1 MGEKILS
8 WFERIVTGENAD
20 GFLPAVIV
28 AIILGV
34 IVFPYIDANFLYY
47 NRIEKRIDNLTNLVN
62 LTGVP
67 LEENEMLYEEYL
79 SILEEVKT
87 ARENALFG
95 SGKAEDSRTDRM
107 WKFAGGAFLWVI
119 IAVVLLFSKKK
130 GEQRTFKHWDN
141 NHLFCNYLFGI
152 RWNLRTSICLYSHD
166 WIFKSQFYSCS
177 YCRVHRRVVTN
188 GITKIQSKRK
198 LILQRA
204 LILLIK
210 ARYFYG
216 LLKKLCNIKFNFEV
230 ISKHLLVVYRN
241 HLERVSD

>member
-8 WFERIVTGENAD
+8 WFERIVTGEKRRWFFA
-20 GFLPAVIV
+20 AVIV

-130 GEQRTFKHWDN
+130 GEQRTFKHWV
-141 NHLFCNYLFGI
+141 NYIFSAI
-152 RWNLRTSICLYSHD
+152 ICLVFGGILGQVFVYIPTIGSSKVNFILAPIAEFIVV
-166 WIFKSQFYSCS
+166 WLLMESPKS
-177 YCRVHRRVVTN
+177 
-188 GITKIQSKRK
+188 
-198 LILQRA
+198 
-204 LILLIK
+204 K
-210 ARYFYG
+210 A
-216 LLKKLCNIKFNFEV
+216 KEN
-230 ISKHLLVVYRN
+230 
-241 HLERVSD
+241 

>member
-8 WFERIVTGENAD
+8 WFERIVTGEKRRWFFA
-20 GFLPAVIV
+20 AVIV

-130 GEQRTFKHWDN
+130 GEQRTFKHWVN
-141 NHLFCNYLFGI
+141 NIFSAI
-152 RWNLRTSICLYSHD
+152 ICLV
-166 WIFKSQFYSCS
+166 FG
-177 YCRVHRRVVTN
+177 
-188 GITKIQSKRK
+188 GILGQV
-198 LILQRA
+198 
-204 LILLIK
+204 
-210 ARYFYG
+210 F
-216 LLKKLCNIKFNFEV
+216 
-230 ISKHLLVVYRN
+230 VYIPTMRM
-241 HLERVSD
+241 

>member
-8 WFERIVTGENAD
+8 WFERIVTGEKRRWFFA
-20 GFLPAVIV
+20 AVIV

-95 SGKAEDSRTDRM
+95 SGKA
-107 WKFAGGAFLWVI
+107 GGAFLWVI

-130 GEQRTFKHWDN
+130 GEQRTFKHWVN
-141 NHLFCNYLFGI
+141 NIFSAI
-152 RWNLRTSICLYSHD
+152 ICLVFGGILGQVFVYIPTIGSSKVNFILAPIAEFIVV
-166 WIFKSQFYSCS
+166 WLLMESPKS
-177 YCRVHRRVVTN
+177 
-188 GITKIQSKRK
+188 
-198 LILQRA
+198 
-204 LILLIK
+204 K
-210 ARYFYG
+210 A
-216 LLKKLCNIKFNFEV
+216 KEN
-230 ISKHLLVVYRN
+230 
-241 HLERVSD
+241 

>member
-8 WFERIVTGENAD
+8 WFERIVTGEKRRWFFA
-20 GFLPAVIV
+20 AVIV

-107 WKFAGGAFLWVI
+107 WKFAGGAF
-119 IAVVLLFSKKK
+119 
-130 GEQRTFKHWDN
+130 
-141 NHLFCNYLFGI
+141 
-152 RWNLRTSICLYSHD
+152 
-166 WIFKSQFYSCS
+166 
-177 YCRVHRRVVTN
+177 
-188 GITKIQSKRK
+188 
-198 LILQRA
+198 
-204 LILLIK
+204 
-210 ARYFYG
+210 YG
-216 LLKKLCNIKFNFEV
+216 
-230 ISKHLLVVYRN
+230 
-241 HLERVSD
+241 